1 MKTYSLVAAV
11 SLIAAC
17 GVSVRADSY
26 NISLMG
32 GGSYNF
38 VANELNFPTGNYVSN
53 VLHSLPPEDSV
64 LKFNAAKQQF
74 YTAQPS
80 DTLNP
85 GEGAVVMHISSYPFF
100 TFNGTQATSQ
110 PPLTL
115 VPGQYQLVGR
125 RSGGLGPSTYDDLVG
140 APPVEGATL
149 LLWSPA
155 VQDYVYYSYHGGQW
169 NGPGGSSTAPVV
181 SKGTSAFV
189 VLQPA
194 LALTNGT
201 GNEIILKW
209 TAPSAWT
216 LEKAAD
222 LAGPWTTVT
231 NASSP
236 HSVQPAQDKEFY
248 RLHGGLVP
256 PDFISILSR

>member
-1 MKTYSLVAAV
+1 MKIYSLVATVGLMTVYAV
-11 SLIAAC
+11 P
-17 GVSVRADSY
+17 VRADSY
-26 NISLMG
+26 NISLVG

-38 VANELNFPTGNYVSN
+38 VANELDFSTGNYVSN
-53 VLHSLPPEDSV
+53 VLHSLPAEDSV

-85 GEGAVVMHISSYPFF
+85 GEGAVIMHISSYPFF

-149 LLWSPA
+149 LVWSPT
-155 VQDYVYYSYHGGQW
+155 VQDYVYFSYRGGQW
-169 NGPGGSSTAPVV
+169 NGPGGSSTAPQVPR
-181 SKGTSAFV
+181 GASALV

-201 GNEIILKW
+201 GNEIILRW
-209 TAPSAWT
+209 TAPTAWT
-216 LEKAAD
+216 LEKTTD
-222 LAGPWTTVT
+222 LAGRWTTVT

-236 HSVQPAQDKEFY
+236 YTVQPAQDKEFY

-256 PDFISILSR
+256 PDFISIFSR